1 MQDSKLQNK
10 KKLIMQKAIGK
21 VIRQQRIAM
30 GKGINTF
37 YFEYDLGNA
46 VITDTEN
53 GKTKPKI
60 GTIWKF
66 ANAFGMK
73 CSELVKLI
81 EDELPENFNF
91 YDD

>member
-37 YFEYDLGNA
+37 YFE
-46 VITDTEN
+46 
-53 GKTKPKI
+53 KTI
-60 GTIWKF
+60 
-66 ANAFGMK
+66 
-73 CSELVKLI
+73 
-81 EDELPENFNF
+81 
-91 YDD
+91 